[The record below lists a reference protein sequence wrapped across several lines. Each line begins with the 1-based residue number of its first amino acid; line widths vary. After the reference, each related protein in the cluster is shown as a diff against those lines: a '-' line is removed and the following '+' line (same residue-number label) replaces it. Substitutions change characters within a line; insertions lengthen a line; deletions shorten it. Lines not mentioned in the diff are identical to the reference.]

1 MKKLLAM
8 LLLIAIL
15 LPTIN
20 VEAKSTKVAQPTVS
34 LTYNTT
40 NGNWYVSFK
49 HSNSKAKIYYA
60 DASGDTKYKEV
71 KQNKKIKVKYGS
83 TFYVKSKLNSTYSTR
98 GYYNVKNLII
108 AKTDK
113 DVAALAKKIVGK
125 ATTDFSKFVLIS
137 KYCSNNWTYDDAI
150 TTTTENAKYTYMH
163 IIYDKQGVCADIA
176 YGYQK
181 LLNAVGVKATYV
193 TDDTVSKY
201 GYSYKEDHAWTHVKI
216 DNEWQV
222 IDISDA
228 VSSSF
233 TNLQADIYGL
243 DRDIAETNTLRLDNT
258 RLQAKSTRYTIPIVS
273 YLQEDDDSVM
283 TWSDT
288 KITNVFD
295 NGAYIVELI
304 YNKDLG
310 YWEIFYTEDGITTK
324 E

>member
-40 NGNWYVSFK
+40 KGNWYVSFK
-49 HSNSKAKIYYA
+49 HSNSKAKIYYRN
-60 DASGDTKYKEV
+60 SGEKKYKTLI
-71 KQNKKIKVKYGS
+71 QGKKLKVSYNSILYVRARVNSNYSS
-83 TFYVKSKLNSTYSTR
+83 TKEYVL
-98 GYYNVKNLII
+98 KNLII
-108 AKTDK
+108 TKTDK

-181 LLNAVGVKATYV
+181 LLNAVGVKAAYV

-201 GYSYKEDHAWTHVKI
+201 GYSYKDDHAWTHVKI

-310 YWEIFYTEDGITTK
+310 YWEVFYTIDGITTK